1 MDIKKIYKKNKLFS
15 FCNDYN
21 IKKTELLEDNHNYFR
36 YVCYNYLDFIKY
48 IELPYIKKKNIYESV
63 LIEFRKLP
71 HIEFII
77 RNNILKLGTD
87 WCHTVICGN
96 LNYEMVNNIC
106 SNITVNSVGKSLGD
120 TINISCI
127 SEITQYGLPLLLNL
141 IPGYLGVVVLVE
153 NIPLIGSY
161 AESIID
167 NFYWTIGFIISYM
180 SINMTNYSNST
191 DYCAKTFFGTK
202 WNMFFVLVSILI
214 LVSIHAY
221 TFIKNNVF
229 DIILGFF

>member
-1 MDIKKIYKKNKLFS
+1 MSDTNKKKGPITFNM
-15 FCNDYN
+15 
-21 IKKTELLEDNHNYFR
+21 LLP
-36 YVCYNYLDFIKY
+36 IITKY
-48 IELPYIKKKNIYESV
+48 IGPLLLSFII
-63 LIEFRKLP
+63 P
-71 HIEFII
+71 HIFAADKVESISFTFNIFLQMLVLFIS
-77 RNNILKLGTD
+77 
-87 WCHTVICGN
+87 N
-96 LNYEMVNNIC
+96 LMNRNNIC